1 MLCVNSD
8 LLIYGPYQKNTIGL
22 ISGSWMS
29 LLPERQI
36 LKWFFS
42 GDATSE
48 PAHNQTEDSRM
59 ILFER
64 ECAFS
69 VVITI
74 SINVFPSQFNQINLN
89 VNTGNPL
96 PLQKY
101 IYFRIL
107 GRIKWYIHAK
117 LRVAHHCFIAKR
129 LVKCSSVQLKKVRA
143 KSRQCPEKCHLTYS
157 RIHE

>member
-1 MLCVNSD
+1 
-8 LLIYGPYQKNTIGL
+8 
-22 ISGSWMS
+22 MS

-36 LKWFFS
+36 LKRFFS

-64 ECAFS
+64 DCAFS

-74 SINVFPSQFNQINLN
+74 SINVFPSQFNRINLN

-101 IYFRIL
+101 IYFSNSWTNKMVHSRKITRCAPL
-107 GRIKWYIHAK
+107 F
-117 LRVAHHCFIAKR
+117 HC
-129 LVKCSSVQLKKVRA
+129 
-143 KSRQCPEKCHLTYS
+143 
-157 RIHE
+157 